1 MANADLLT
9 APARVRDNTPV
20 HERPAHEPQYAC
32 VVEPLDTPVFR
43 WKTGMDRCIAALLLV
58 PGLPMIGLLVAAV
71 KLTSKGPGIYSQVRV
86 GRGGRIFTMYK
97 LRSMRLDAETGSGPV
112 WASLGA
118 DSRVTRLGYWL
129 RRLHLDELPQLFNV
143 LRGEMSLVGP
153 RPERPEF
160 VKVLADKIDGYLDRL
175 QIKPG
180 ITGLAQINLPGDT
193 DLDSV
198 RRKLLLD
205 CEYIRDAGLF
215 YDLRIIACT
224 LLKVVGIRGGLTRR
238 FLGLDRKLPGSYSA
252 GETPTSVHAV
262 AKSQALEN
270 TVSMHDPHVG
280 TVRVHEVEATRQ
292 VPADNIEPSLS

>member
-1 MANADLLT
+1 MANAELLT
-9 APARVRDNTPV
+9 APSRVR
-20 HERPAHEPQYAC
+20 EARPAPKPEFTC
-32 VVEPLDTPVFR
+32 SVEPLASGVFR
-43 WKTGMDRCIAALLLV
+43 WKTWMDALIATLLLI
-58 PGLPMIGLLVAAV
+58 PGLPMIGILVAAV
-71 KLTSKGPGIYSQVRV
+71 RLTSKGPGIYSQVRV

-97 LRSMRLDAETGSGPV
+97 LRSMRIDAETGSGPV
-112 WASLGA
+112 WASLGT
-118 DSRVTRLGYWL
+118 DSRVTALGYWL

-224 LLKVVGIRGGLTRR
+224 LLKVVGIRGGLTRQ
-238 FLGLDRKLPGSYSA
+238 FLGLDRKVQGSYSDSDA
-252 GETPTSVHAV
+252 PTSVQAV
-262 AKSQALEN
+262 AKSQSLEN
-270 TVSMHDPHVG
+270 TVTMHAPHAD
-280 TVRVHEVEATRQ
+280 TVRVHEVEATRS
-292 VPADNIEPSLS
+292 VPAENIEPSLS

>member
-9 APARVRDNTPV
+9 APSLARDDRHVPSA
-20 HERPAHEPQYAC
+20 EYAC
-32 VVEPLDTPVFR
+32 IVPPLDSSIFR
-43 WKTGMDRCIAALLLV
+43 WKTGMDWCIAALLLI
-58 PGLPMIGLLVAAV
+58 PGLPLIGFLVAAIR
-71 KLTSKGPGIYSQVRV
+71 LTSKGPGVYKQVRV

-97 LRSMRLDAETGSGPV
+97 LRSMRIDAEAGSGPV

-118 DSRVTRLGYWL
+118 DSRVTPLGYWL

-160 VKVLADKIDGYLDRL
+160 VKVLADKIEGYTDRL
-175 QIKPG
+175 QVKPG

-224 LLKVVGIRGGLTRR
+224 LLRVVGIRGGLTRQ
-238 FLGLDRKLPGSYSA
+238 FLGLERKVTGIGHADSVS
-252 GETPTSVHAV
+252 ETPTSVHAV
-262 AKSQALEN
+262 AKSPALEA
-270 TVSMHDPHVG
+270 TVSMHGPHEG
-280 TVRVHEVEATRQ
+280 TVRVIQVNAAHTDATESA
-292 VPADNIEPSLS
+292 PA

>member
-1 MANADLLT
+1 MANAELLT
-9 APARVRDNTPV
+9 APTRVR
-20 HERPAHEPQYAC
+20 EARPGPKPEFTC
-32 VVEPLDTPVFR
+32 SVEPLDIGVFR
-43 WKTGMDRCIAALLLV
+43 WKTGMDAIIASLLLI
-58 PGLPMIGLLVAAV
+58 PGLPLIGILVLAV
-71 KLTSKGPGIYSQVRV
+71 RLTSKGPGVYSQVRV

-97 LRSMRLDAETGSGPV
+97 LRSMRIDAETGSGPV
-112 WASLGA
+112 WASLGT
-118 DSRVTRLGYWL
+118 DSRVTPLGYWL

-160 VKVLADKIDGYLDRL
+160 VTILADKIDGYLDRL

-205 CEYIRDAGLF
+205 CEYIRDAALF

-224 LLKVVGIRGGLTRR
+224 LLKVVGIPGGLTRQ
-238 FLGLDRKLPGSYSA
+238 FLGLDRKIPGSYSA
-252 GETPTSVHAV
+252 GETPISVQAV
-262 AKSQALEN
+262 AKSQALQN
-270 TVSMHDPHVG
+270 TVSMHDSHAG
-280 TVRVHEVEATRQ
+280 TVRVVEVEAHRQ